1 MKVRFANLFRLKYL
15 IELNTMLRMY
25 SMESQVI
32 QDQVKK
38 LTYVAN
44 DNALNFIRR
53 GEYFVA
59 QELLYQCE

>member
-1 MKVRFANLFRLKYL
+1 MKVRFSNLIRLKYH

-32 QDQVKK
+32 QEQIKK

-59 QELLYQCE
+59 